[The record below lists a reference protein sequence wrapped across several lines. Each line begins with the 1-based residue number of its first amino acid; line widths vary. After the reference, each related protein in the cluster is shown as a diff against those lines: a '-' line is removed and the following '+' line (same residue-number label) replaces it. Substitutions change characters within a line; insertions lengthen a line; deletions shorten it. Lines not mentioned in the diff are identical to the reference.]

1 MAYLKQ
7 LTRIF
12 VITLLGEML
21 HYFIPLPIPTGIY
34 GLLLMLLALSTG
46 AIRLS
51 AVRDTGKFL
60 VEIMPVMFIPAAVG
74 LINTW
79 DVLKGIWLPVLV
91 IIAVTTVLTMG
102 VSGLVAQW
110 VIHMSGRKEDP

>member
-7 LTRIF
+7 LARILF
-12 VITLLGEML
+12 ITLLGEAL
-21 HYFIPLPIPTGIY
+21 HYFIPLPVPAGIY

-46 AIRLS
+46 AICLS
-51 AVRDTGKFL
+51 AVRETGKFL

-91 IIAVTTVLTMG
+91 IIAVTTALTMG
-102 VSGLVAQW
+102 VSGRAAQR
-110 VIHMSGRKEDP
+110 VIRMSGRKEDP